1 MTAATKTKVAHA
13 VGFVLNGVEVQ
24 ATIDLATT
32 AFDLL
37 RHDFRLTSV
46 RSACD
51 GIGMCGACTI
61 LVNGRAS
68 PSCLLLAID
77 LAGTRVET
85 VDGLSDGERLHPLQQ
100 AFVAKGALQC
110 GYCTAGMLLAAKA
123 LLDETPRPTRD
134 QIARALTG
142 NLCRCTGYAKI
153 FDAIEAAA
161 MESTGDSKT

>member
-1 MTAATKTKVAHA
+1 MMATSTDQSTTSLR
-13 VGFVLNGVEVQ
+13 FVLNGIETQ
-24 ATIDLATT
+24 AMIVLTTT

-37 RHDFRLTSV
+37 RHDFCLTSV

-68 PSCLLLAID
+68 PSCLMLAVD
-77 LAGTRVET
+77 LAGARVET
-85 VDGLSDGERLHPLQQ
+85 VDGLADGDKLHPLQE
-100 AFVAKGALQC
+100 AFVANGALQC

-134 QIARALTG
+134 EIARALTG

-153 FDAIEAAA
+153 IDAVEAAA
-161 MESTGDSKT
+161 VGASP

>member
-1 MTAATKTKVAHA
+1 MPAIETMTAGPA
-13 VGFVLNGVEVQ
+13 GFVLNGIEVEAAV
-24 ATIDLATT
+24 DPATT
-32 AFDLL
+32 AFDLI
-37 RHDFRLTSV
+37 RHHFGLTSV

-77 LAGTRVET
+77 LAGSRVET
-85 VDGLSDGERLHPLQQ
+85 VDALAEGDLLHPLQQ
-100 AFVAKGALQC
+100 AFVAHGALQC
-110 GYCTAGMLLAAKA
+110 GYCTAAMLLAAKA

-142 NLCRCTGYAKI
+142 ILCRCTGYARI
-153 FDAIEAAA
+153 IDAIETVAK
-161 MESTGDSKT
+161 ESA

>member
-1 MTAATKTKVAHA
+1 MTSTATNRASA
-13 VGFVLNGVEVQ
+13 VDFVLNGMAVQ
-24 ATIDLATT
+24 ASIDFTTT

-37 RHDFRLTSV
+37 RHHFRLTSV

-77 LAGTRVET
+77 LAGARVET
-85 VDGLSDGERLHPLQQ
+85 VEALAVGDLLHPLQQ
-100 AFVAKGALQC
+100 AFVDKGALQC

-123 LLDETPRPTRD
+123 LLAETPKPTRA

-153 FDAIEAAA
+153 VDAVEAAA
-161 MESTGDSKT
+161 RGSA

>member
-1 MTAATKTKVAHA
+1 MLNGQEVSAEADVAAT
-13 VGFVLNGVEVQ
+13 
-24 ATIDLATT
+24 
-32 AFDLL
+32 AFELL
-37 RHDFRLTSV
+37 RRDFRLTSV

-68 PSCLLLAID
+68 PSCLVLAID

-85 VDGLSDGERLHPLQQ
+85 VEALADAERLHPLQQ
-100 AFVAKGALQC
+100 AFLAHGALQC

-123 LLDETPRPTRD
+123 LLDETPRPSRVE
-134 QIARALTG
+134 IARALAG

-161 MESTGDSKT
+161 EARSP

>member
-1 MTAATKTKVAHA
+1 MEMTETEAVSEVA
-13 VGFVLNGVEVQ
+13 FVLNGVPVK
-24 ATIDLATT
+24 AAFDLATT
-32 AFDLL
+32 AFDVL

-46 RSACD
+46 RSVCD

-77 LAGTRVET
+77 LAGARVDT
-85 VDGLSDGERLHPLQQ
+85 VEALAEGERLHPLQQ

-123 LLDETPRPTRD
+123 LLDETPRPSRD

-153 FDAIEAAA
+153 FEAIEMAAGGA
-161 MESTGDSKT
+161 KA

>member
-1 MTAATKTKVAHA
+1 MTRSTEANAASEVA
-13 VGFVLNGVEVQ
+13 FSLNGADVR
-24 ATIDLATT
+24 AAIDVTTT

-37 RHDFRLTSV
+37 RHGFRLTSV

-61 LVNGRAS
+61 LINGRAS

-77 LAGTRVET
+77 LAGARVET
-85 VDGLSDGERLHPLQQ
+85 VDALAEGERLHPLQQ

-123 LLDETPRPTRD
+123 LLQETPRPTREE
-134 QIARALTG
+134 IARALTG
-142 NLCRCTGYAKI
+142 NLCRCTGYGRI
-153 FDAIEAAA
+153 IDAVEAAA
-161 MESTGDSKT
+161 KEAKA

>member
-1 MTAATKTKVAHA
+1 VT
-13 VGFVLNGVEVQ
+13 FVLNGLPVSAV
-24 ATIDLATT
+24 IDLATT

-37 RHDFRLTSV
+37 RHEFHLTSV

-61 LVNGRAS
+61 LVNGCAS

-77 LAGTRVET
+77 LAGARVET
-85 VDGLSDGERLHPLQQ
+85 VDALADGENLHPLQQ

-110 GYCTAGMLLAAKA
+110 GYCTAGILLSAKA
-123 LLDETPRPTRD
+123 LLDETPRPSRD

-153 FDAIEAAA
+153 FEAIELVA
-161 MESTGDSKT
+161 EGSKT

>member
-1 MTAATKTKVAHA
+1 MTAATETQVASA
-13 VGFVLNGVEVQ
+13 MAFVLNGAEVQ
-24 ATIDLATT
+24 ATINLTTT

-37 RHDFRLTSV
+37 RRDFRLTSV

-77 LAGTRVET
+77 LAGTRVDT
-85 VDGLSDGERLHPLQQ
+85 VDGLADGERLHPLQQ

-153 FDAIEAAA
+153 IDAIESVARG
-161 MESTGDSKT
+161 ST

>member
-1 MTAATKTKVAHA
+1 MTTFTDTPS
-13 VGFVLNGVEVQ
+13 VGFVLNGQGVSAQVDV
-24 ATIDLATT
+24 AVT

-37 RHDFRLTSV
+37 RRDFRLTSV

-61 LVNGRAS
+61 LLNGRAS
-68 PSCLLLAID
+68 PSCLVLAID
-77 LAGTRVET
+77 LAGARVET
-85 VDGLSDGERLHPLQQ
+85 VEALSDGERLHPLQQ

-123 LLDETPRPTRD
+123 LLDETPQPSRAE
-134 QIARALTG
+134 IARALTG

-153 FDAIEAAA
+153 FEAIEAATKA
-161 MESTGDSKT
+161 LAA

>member
-1 MTAATKTKVAHA
+1 MMAAAETKAVSA

-24 ATIDLATT
+24 AAIDLVTT

-37 RHDFRLTSV
+37 RRDFRLTSV

-85 VDGLSDGERLHPLQQ
+85 VDALADGERLHPLQQ
-100 AFVAKGALQC
+100 AFVAQGALQC

-134 QIARALTG
+134 QIASALTG

-153 FDAIEAAA
+153 FDAIETAARG
-161 MESTGDSKT
+161 STT

>member
-1 MTAATKTKVAHA
+1 MTAIEANVTGEVA
-13 VGFVLNGVEVQ
+13 FVLNGVPVS
-24 ATIDLATT
+24 AAIDLATT

-37 RHDFRLTSV
+37 RHEFRLTSV

-77 LAGTRVET
+77 LAGARVET
-85 VDGLSDGERLHPLQQ
+85 VDALADGENLHPLQQ

-110 GYCTAGMLLAAKA
+110 GYCTAGILLSAKA
-123 LLDETPRPTRD
+123 LLDETPRPSRD

-153 FDAIEAAA
+153 FEAIELVA
-161 MESTGDSKT
+161 EGSKT

>member
-1 MTAATKTKVAHA
+1 MTASPGINAAHE
-13 VGFVLNGVEVQ
+13 VVFSLNGVDVR
-24 ATIDLATT
+24 AAIDVTRT

-37 RHDFRLTSV
+37 RHDFGLRSV

-77 LAGTRVET
+77 LMGARVET
-85 VDGLSDGERLHPLQQ
+85 VDALADGERLHPLQQ

-153 FDAIEAAA
+153 IDAVETAAK
-161 MESTGDSKT
+161 ETK

>member
-1 MTAATKTKVAHA
+1 MAAIEVT
-13 VGFVLNGVEVQ
+13 FNLNG
-24 ATIDLATT
+24 APISTAIDPATT

-37 RHDFRLTSV
+37 RYEFRLTSV

-77 LAGTRVET
+77 LTGARVET
-85 VDGLSDGERLHPLQQ
+85 VESLGHGESLHPLQQ
-100 AFVAKGALQC
+100 AFIAKGALQC
-110 GYCTAGMLLAAKA
+110 GYCTAGMLLSAKA
-123 LLDETPRPTRD
+123 LLDETPRPSRD

-153 FDAIEAAA
+153 FEAIEMAA
-161 MESTGDSKT
+161 EGSKT

>member
-1 MTAATKTKVAHA
+1 MRRAVQDAGRRSAGAARDRRRGRGCRTTEHGGMTAVTWTKAASEVA
-13 VGFVLNGVEVQ
+13 FVLNGVEVRS
-24 ATIDLATT
+24 TIDLATT

-77 LAGTRVET
+77 LAGARVQT
-85 VDGLSDGERLHPLQQ
+85 VDGLAEGERFPPLRQ
-100 AFVAKGALQC
+100 AFVAKGAL
-110 GYCTAGMLLAAKA
+110 
-123 LLDETPRPTRD
+123 
-134 QIARALTG
+134 
-142 NLCRCTGYAKI
+142 
-153 FDAIEAAA
+153 
-161 MESTGDSKT
+161 

>member
-1 MTAATKTKVAHA
+1 MTAIEARVTSEVT
-13 VGFVLNGVEVQ
+13 FTLNG
-24 ATIDLATT
+24 APISAAIDLATT

-37 RHDFRLTSV
+37 RHEFRLTSV

-77 LAGTRVET
+77 LAGARVET
-85 VDGLSDGERLHPLQQ
+85 VDSLGHGESLHPLQQ
-100 AFVAKGALQC
+100 AFMAKGALQC
-110 GYCTAGMLLAAKA
+110 GYCTAGMLLSAKA
-123 LLDETPRPTRD
+123 LLDETPRPSRD

-153 FDAIEAAA
+153 FEAIEMAA
-161 MESTGDSKT
+161 EGSKT

>member
-1 MTAATKTKVAHA
+1 MVTTTINGASPVS
-13 VGFVLNGVEVQ
+13 FVLNGMEVH
-24 ATIDLATT
+24 ASIEFTTT

-37 RHDFRLTSV
+37 RHHFRLTSV
-46 RSACD
+46 RSVCD

-77 LAGTRVET
+77 LAGARVET
-85 VDGLSDGERLHPLQQ
+85 VETLGDGECLHPLQK
-100 AFVAKGALQC
+100 AFVEKGALQC
-110 GYCTAGMLLAAKA
+110 GYCTAGMLLSAKA
-123 LLDETPRPTRD
+123 LLDEIRRPTRE

-153 FDAIEAAA
+153 FEAIETAAK
-161 MESTGDSKT
+161 ESAP

>member
-1 MTAATKTKVAHA
+1 MTPAIITNTAN
-13 VGFVLNGVEVQ
+13 VGFVLNGAEVRAQ
-24 ATIDLATT
+24 IDLAAT

-37 RHDFRLTSV
+37 RQEFRLTSV

-61 LVNGRAS
+61 LVSGRAS

-85 VDGLSDGERLHPLQQ
+85 ADALADGERLHPLQQ

-123 LLDETPRPTRD
+123 LLDETPRPTRAE
-134 QIARALTG
+134 IGRALTG

-161 MESTGDSKT
+161 EGWTT

>member
-1 MTAATKTKVAHA
+1 MTAIEANVTGEVA
-13 VGFVLNGVEVQ
+13 FVLNGVPVS
-24 ATIDLATT
+24 AAIDLATT

-37 RHDFRLTSV
+37 RHEFRLTSV

-77 LAGTRVET
+77 LAGARVET
-85 VDGLSDGERLHPLQQ
+85 VDALADGESLHPLQQ
-100 AFVAKGALQC
+100 AFVAMGALQC
-110 GYCTAGMLLAAKA
+110 GYCTAGMLLSAKA
-123 LLDETPRPTRD
+123 LLDEIPRPSRD

-153 FDAIEAAA
+153 FEAIEVAA
-161 MESTGDSKT
+161 EGSKA

>member
-1 MTAATKTKVAHA
+1 MIAASGEQATSKVS
-13 VGFVLNGVEVQ
+13 FVLNGAEAQVTV
-24 ATIDLATT
+24 ALTTT

-37 RHDFRLTSV
+37 RHAYGLTSV

-77 LAGTRVET
+77 LAGARVET
-85 VDGLSDGERLHPLQQ
+85 VDALADRDDLHPLQQ

-123 LLDETPRPTRD
+123 LLDETPRPTREE
-134 QIARALTG
+134 IARALTG

-153 FDAIEAAA
+153 IEAVEAVAA
-161 MESTGDSKT
+161 GATP

>member
-1 MTAATKTKVAHA
+1 MMAATETDAAGA
-13 VGFVLNGVEVQ
+13 VDFVLNGVEVE
-24 ATIDLATT
+24 ATFDLAKT

-85 VDGLSDGERLHPLQQ
+85 VDGLADGERLHPLQQ
-100 AFVAKGALQC
+100 AFVANGALQC

-123 LLDETPRPTRD
+123 LLDETPRPTRE

-161 MESTGDSKT
+161 RGST

>member
-1 MTAATKTKVAHA
+1 MMSATQTNVAD
-13 VGFVLNGVEVQ
+13 VGFVLNGVKVE
-24 ATIDLATT
+24 AEIDVVTT

-85 VDGLSDGERLHPLQQ
+85 VDALADGQRLHPLQE
-100 AFVAKGALQC
+100 AFMAKGALQC

-142 NLCRCTGYAKI
+142 NLCRCTGYTKI
-153 FDAIEAAA
+153 FDAIETAAK
-161 MESTGDSKT
+161 ESAKGSTP

>member
-1 MTAATKTKVAHA
+1 MMAPARTKVASG
-13 VGFVLNGVEVQ
+13 VGFVLNGVEVR
-24 ATIDLATT
+24 AAIDLATT

-37 RHDFRLTSV
+37 RRDFRLTSV

-85 VDGLSDGERLHPLQQ
+85 VDALADGERLHPLQQ
-100 AFVAKGALQC
+100 AFVAQGALQC
-110 GYCTAGMLLAAKA
+110 GYCTAGMLLSAKA
-123 LLDETPRPTRD
+123 LLDETPTPTRD
-134 QIARALTG
+134 QIASALTG

-153 FDAIEAAA
+153 FDAIESAARG
-161 MESTGDSKT
+161 STT